1 MIANMKFK
9 IFQLSLI
16 LLLSCVTL
24 VSTAEDN
31 SDNEA
36 GVDDFFSSLFSS
48 IFGSSKE
55 DSNLTQ
61 TNESSSNSSLSVNGS
76 SEPLNIGT
84 QNIRESGSYQG
95 TTESVPIRNSDTTEN
110 VNSQSSGVESEFG
123 TTETVFAETTP
134 IHKQAS
140 ESYGI
145 FSETAPPQQVSQ
157 SYNMLTE
164 TSQAQEQASE
174 SYGLF
179 TDVTP
184 TEEQAS
190 KSSIG
195 DFFSKLFSG
204 AEETSDI
211 TETINNATANYAVP
225 TMKSPGVCKAN
236 PDLRDYCSL
245 PESLGIYLKQNYTID
260 YLESTIFDCDVIRQL
275 KANCLP
281 GEWCLSKHIVFSF
294 MQSSDQFLSSPICSS
309 GLQTCLQTANKDQE
323 GCAIS
328 KNIYNTDAAVQLLC
342 EIGSQAGLTY
352 ECFGRVRAML
362 HVNLADVLRGDKI
375 LDDSSNPTE
384 CETQMGQQI
393 KQYLCLLDLCSY
405 QSSSLMSFKPW
416 QWFLNDVDGF
426 KSMCKYK
433 NVCGIKEREITTT
446 TLLTT
451 AQPEI
456 NKNVADNSNIADEQ
470 MSSSQDNANTEH
482 GVTHSFGAGT
492 RTRMLVGLTAAV
504 LVATFGLTMLVCAL
518 WKRINRHSKR
528 YHPGYSKLMSEEAQP
543 LYQ

>member
-1 MIANMKFK
+1 MKFK
-9 IFQLSLI
+9 IFHLSLI
-16 LLLSCVTL
+16 VLLGCLTI
-24 VSTAEDN
+24 VSTAEDDTDDDA
-31 SDNEA
+31 S
-36 GVDDFFSSLFSS
+36 VDDFFGSLFSS
-48 IFGSSKE
+48 IFGSSEK
-55 DSNLTQ
+55 DSNS
-61 TNESSSNSSLSVNGS
+61 NESSSNSSLSVNGS

-84 QNIRESGSYQG
+84 QNISESGSYQG
-95 TTESVPIRNSDTTEN
+95 TKESTPIPNFNTTEN
-110 VNSQSSGVESEFG
+110 VNSQSSGLRSEFG

-134 IHKQAS
+134 IQEQAS
-140 ESYGI
+140 ETFGM
-145 FSETAPPQQVSQ
+145 FSETAPPQQVSE
-157 SYNMLTE
+157 SYDMFTE
-164 TSQAQEQASE
+164 TSQPQEQASG
-174 SYGLF
+174 SYSLS
-179 TDVTP
+179 TEVTP
-184 TEEQAS
+184 AEEQAS

-204 AEETSDI
+204 AEENSD
-211 TETINNATANYAVP
+211 TKETINNATDNYAVP

-245 PESLGIYLKQNYTID
+245 PENLRIYLKQNYTVD
-260 YLESTIFDCDVIRQL
+260 YLESTIFDCNVIRQL
-275 KANCLP
+275 KSNCLP
-281 GEWCLSKHIVFSF
+281 GEWCLSKDIVFSF

-309 GLQTCLQTANKDQE
+309 GLQICLQTANKDQE

-328 KNIYNTDAAVQLLC
+328 KNIYNTNAAIQLLC
-342 EIGSQAGLTY
+342 ELGTQAGLTY
-352 ECFGRVRAML
+352 ECFGHVRAML

-375 LDDSSNPTE
+375 PDDGSNPTE

-405 QSSSLMSFKPW
+405 QSNSLMNFKPW
-416 QWFLNDVDGF
+416 QWFLNEVDAF

-433 NVCGIKEREITTT
+433 NVCGIKERETTTT
-446 TLLTT
+446 TLPTT

-470 MSSSQDNANTEH
+470 TGSSQDNGSTEH
-482 GVTHSFGAGT
+482 GVPHSFGSGT

-528 YHPGYSKLMSEEAQP
+528 YHPGYSKLTSEEAQP